1 MRMPE
6 TLGVKGGVV
15 LGSRALPSKP
25 NGTAVAL
32 RPVNASRRL
41 LQYLRPIPFGVD
53 TEAHRTSERY
63 RRAALGA
70 MATVASRLA
79 GIGLILVTVR
89 WAAPQLGPERF
100 GVWATFSG
108 LATALTFLDLGLGNA
123 LVNRVAHA
131 TASGDS
137 YRVTTVLMGGLGWLV
152 AIGSI
157 ASIMLVT
164 ASAWVP
170 WAALFKLSNS
180 VADNETLQAAIVF
193 SALFGLNIVST
204 GLLKILVG
212 QQRSHEAQ
220 LISMLAALLAYPT
233 TWLAL
238 KHGNN
243 VGLLL
248 AAGLGTQ
255 AILIISMVLLL
266 LAKRGLLVVRR
277 VGDSMREERGNL
289 FATGAWFL
297 IVQIGTAIGWGSD
310 TLLLAGIAGAADV
323 AAFAVAQ
330 RLFLFAFQPVA
341 ILNGSLWAAY
351 SDAHARGDRDF
362 IRNTLRRSVALSLS
376 VGGALSILLLFL
388 GGRLASFW
396 TENAIDVPWA
406 LLAAFALW
414 TPLEAA
420 GTAVAYY
427 LNGTGIVREQMV
439 VVLVFCALALPAKI
453 FAAMHAGAPGL
464 VGATALAYAVSH
476 IGLYGTVYRRRIL
489 APIRPTDSN

>member
-1 MRMPE
+1 
-6 TLGVKGGVV
+6 
-15 LGSRALPSKP
+15 
-25 NGTAVAL
+25 
-32 RPVNASRRL
+32 VNASRRL
-41 LQYLRPIPFGVD
+41 LRYLRLTPFGVD
-53 TEAHRTSERY
+53 TEAHRTAERY
-63 RRAALGA
+63 RLAALGA
-70 MATVASRLA
+70 AATIASRLA
-79 GIGLILVTVR
+79 GIGLILLTVR

-108 LATALTFLDLGLGNA
+108 LATTLTFLDLGVGNA
-123 LVNRVAHA
+123 LVNRIAHA

-137 YRVTTVLMGGLGWLV
+137 HRLTTVLMGGLGWLV
-152 AIGSI
+152 AIGAA
-157 ASIMLVT
+157 ASIILVA

-170 WAALFKLSNS
+170 WTTLFKLSSS
-180 VADNETLQAAIVF
+180 VSGDETRVAALVF
-193 SALFGLNIVST
+193 SGLFGLNIIST
-204 GLLKILVG
+204 GGLKILIG
-212 QQRSHEAQ
+212 QQRSYEAQ
-220 LISMLAALLAYPT
+220 SISMLAALLAYPA

-238 KHGNN
+238 RHGSS

-255 AILIISMVLLL
+255 SILIISMVLSL
-266 LAKRGLLVVRR
+266 LAVRGLLAVRR
-277 VGDSMREERGNL
+277 LVVSMREERNHL
-289 FATGAWFL
+289 LSTGALFL
-297 IVQIGTAIGWGSD
+297 VVQIGTAIGWGSD
-310 TLLLAGIAGAADV
+310 TLLLASIAGAVDV

-362 IRNTLRRSVALSLS
+362 IRHTLRRSVALSLS
-376 VGGALSILLLFL
+376 VGGGLSILLLLF
-388 GGRLASFW
+388 GARLASLW
-396 TENAIDVPWA
+396 TESAIDVPWA

-439 VVLVFCALALPAKI
+439 VVLAFCALALPAKV
-453 FAAMHAGAPGL
+453 FATLYAGATGL
-464 VGATALAYAVSH
+464 VAATVLAYAVSH

-489 APIRPTDSN
+489 APLRRDGELPVG